1 MGKHGSSSIHSKGL
15 PFYKVVDSLQ
25 SIHVKTAKAVT
36 RLQMCMLVLAYTFA
50 CAICTVVC
58 YGSFNTIYF
67 WKYIKIF
74 FLFWSSHLTC
84 WFTGSSVV
92 HMMAWTWVIIVTSLL
107 WNSVVTTMLTLATRL
122 GRVSLC
128 CHPSLKAM
136 LCIALQLLVI
146 AAQLLVT
153 S

>member
-1 MGKHGSSSIHSKGL
+1 MVMGKHSSSSIQSKGL
-15 PFYKVVDSLQ
+15 PFHKVVDSLQ

-67 WKYIKIF
+67 CYENISRLF
-74 FLFWSSHLTC
+74 FLFWSSNLTC
-84 WFTGSSVV
+84 WFTGSSVA
-92 HMMAWTWVIIVTSLL
+92 HMMAWTWVTIVTSLL

-122 GRVSLC
+122 GRVSQC

-136 LCIALQLLVI
+136 LCIALQLLV
-146 AAQLLVT
+146 T
-153 S
+153 